1 MLSDIELFLP
11 SWWLTV
17 IQPLGLASAWLARV
31 QVGSRRQAHYE
42 WVFLALLF
50 MVGSTTLVAAL
61 TCPDTCVM
69 TGTTLA
75 LMLLAVIW
83 DFDKGKK
90 ALRR

>member
-1 MLSDIELFLP
+1 MLSEVPFFLP
-11 SWWLTV
+11 PWWLAL
-17 IQPLGLASAWLARV
+17 IQPLGLVSAWLARV
-31 QVGSRRQAHYE
+31 QVGSRRQAHFE
-42 WVFLALLF
+42 WAFFVLLAA
-50 MVGSTTLVAAL
+50 VGFTTLAAAV

-75 LMLLAVIW
+75 LMLMAVIW

>member
-1 MLSDIELFLP
+1 MLSEIPFFLP
-11 SWWLTV
+11 PWWLAL

-31 QVGSRRQAHYE
+31 QVGSRRQAHFE
-42 WVFLALLF
+42 WVFLTLLGL
-50 MVGSTTLVAAL
+50 VGFTTLAAAV

-75 LMLLAVIW
+75 IMLLAVIW

>member
-1 MLSDIELFLP
+1 MNG
-11 SWWLTV
+11 
-17 IQPLGLASAWLARV
+17 LGVLLVGCVVRCTLLAA
-31 QVGSRRQAHYE
+31 VG
-42 WVFLALLF
+42 F
-50 MVGSTTLVAAL
+50 TTLAAAV

-75 LMLLAVIW
+75 VMLMAVIW